1 METTLQ
7 IPGANAFRTARRV
20 GAVLLLLFALAAPQ
34 RVPAPEAIPAYQ
46 WLGDPLAGFA
56 WGGAGFAFSPQTN
69 IAVTS
74 LGFGGAALVDEPYGV
89 YLRDSNG
96 NPLAQAVVTTGSPLR
111 NGTHYEPIQRFVLS
125 AGEKYYLSAAGVNS
139 DAWSGSVLSTSGSV
153 VNGTFSAA
161 PDITYL
167 GSALGTNSD
176 GTFPLSEG
184 ANTLLLV
191 GANFEYA
198 TRLVI
203 LLSRVSVVGGRVQV
217 DFTVTGGPASSFILL
232 EAVQPVGGWFTNAAA
247 VLTTN
252 VPGQE
257 YRFTSDL
264 QAPTGFFRVLAP

>member
-1 METTLQ
+1 MQTTLQ
-7 IPGANAFRTARRV
+7 FPGADAFRAGRRV
-20 GAVLLLLFALAAPQ
+20 RAALVMLFALAAPQ

-46 WLGDPLAGFA
+46 WLGNPLAGFA

-74 LGFGGAALVDEPYGV
+74 LGFGGAALVEEPYGV

-96 NPLAQAVVTTGSPLR
+96 SPLAQAVVTTGSPVR
-111 NGTHYEPIQRFVLS
+111 NGTHYEPIQRFELS
-125 AGEKYYLSAAGVNS
+125 AGEQYFLSAAGVNS
-139 DAWSGSVLSTSGSV
+139 DAWSGNVLSTSGSL
-153 VNGTFSAA
+153 VNGTFSVA
-161 PDITYL
+161 PEITYL

-176 GTFPLSEG
+176 GTFPFNVG

-198 TRLVI
+198 TRPVI
-203 LLSRVSVVGGRVQV
+203 VLSGVSVVGGQVQV
-217 DFTVTGGPASSFILL
+217 NFTVTGGPASLFILL

-257 YRFTSDL
+257 YTFTSDL
-264 QAPTGFFRVLAP
+264 QDPTGFFRVLAP